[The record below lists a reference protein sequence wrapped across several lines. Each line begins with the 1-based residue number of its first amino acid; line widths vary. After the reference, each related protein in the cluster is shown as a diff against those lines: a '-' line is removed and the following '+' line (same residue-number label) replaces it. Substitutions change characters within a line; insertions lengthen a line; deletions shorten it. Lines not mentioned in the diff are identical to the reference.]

1 MRFLVVTE
9 CGLSDRLAMEVP
21 DKTFLKGC
29 KLCAFMKV
37 TTLEDVRDSLKFMRY
52 DMEVPEDIR
61 VPAERALRRMFD
73 VVS

>member
-1 MRFLVVTE
+1 MRFLIVTE

-21 DKTFLKGC
+21 DKKFLKGC

-37 TTLEDVRDSLKFMRY
+37 TTLEDVRDSLLYLRY
-52 DMEVPEDIR
+52 EMEVPEEIR

-73 VVS
+73 ATQ